1 MSQKK
6 ETIQPFNKGVIE
18 ERSGSWAVNVEPSI
32 LRVDPDRYR
41 GDVYMFYITNVSKV
55 RQYINV
61 YVVSKTNN
69 MNYSSV
75 LPEYIEPGFTQVHTL
90 TMKLDFLHDF
100 DEENPLVKFYV
111 NNSSFNLS
119 VDSKKVEGSHKI
131 LMMVETV
138 EEMDERYPFPYLPG
152 PFKEAQTAQ
161 ESKLDKQ
168 PATKPPKKSKS
179 YIRRIVNSVF
189 DGKKAED
196 KKSTKDN

>member
-1 MSQKK
+1 MSQK
-6 ETIQPFNKGVIE
+6 EEAIQPFNKGVIG

-41 GDVYMFYITNVSKV
+41 GDVYMFYITNMSKV

-69 MNYSSV
+69 MNYSPV
-75 LPEYIEPGFTQVHTL
+75 IPEYIEPGFTQVHTL
-90 TMKLDFLHDF
+90 TMEFDFLHDF
-100 DEENPLVKFYV
+100 DEDNPMVKFYI
-111 NNSSFNLS
+111 NNSSFDLS

-138 EEMDERYPFPYLPG
+138 EEMDERYPFPYFPG
-152 PFKEAQTAQ
+152 PYKEAQNPQ
-161 ESKLDKQ
+161 QSKLYEK
-168 PATKPPKKSKS
+168 PAPKPPKKSKS
-179 YIRRIVNSVF
+179 FIRRMVNPMF
-189 DGKKAED
+189 DDKKAKE